1 MWALLEQY
9 CHSIKTLTNL
19 SGMPA
24 PCHHLQ
30 QTLGNEGEPLGLGEK
45 WAKPGSAGGR

>member
-24 PCHHLQ
+24 SCHHLQ
-30 QTLGNEGEPLGLGEK
+30 QTLGNEGEPLVLEEK
-45 WAKPGSAGGR
+45 PAKPGSAGGS

>member
-19 SGMPA
+19 LGMPA
-24 PCHHLQ
+24 PGHHLQ